1 MGNFKFSRFEYEY
14 ESNFVQSLEID
25 FSNNGKFY
33 IKELEE
39 QLGELDFRSILDSIK
54 SFSTNIIF
62 KIYPLE
68 AHPIIIQKLTNDD
81 IKSIPDWVFNCPNN
95 SRLFYDYYFSVRK
108 YEAIIKLA
116 FTSFLSNLDLKN
128 ALEILNS
135 ILTELLLN
143 VSFFETTFI
152 KFENDKSKRIIDK
165 YEEQTI
171 DYLKNLRNQF
181 QQVAFV
187 KTHKK
192 SLSNISFSSDDYLNT
207 EKDSL
212 ELLVKYSKNLNEFW
226 ISNNANIAITYFNEH
241 KEFALIKSSKT
252 FKNPP
257 QFNLKCAAFIHKL
270 IEKKWVNPNLAARN
284 KVNYLNSIF
293 KIDIK
298 DHKVFS
304 VNREVFEQK
313 YDDLL
318 ELFDDLPFAPN
329 SHNLKL

>member
-14 ESNFVQSLEID
+14 ESNFIQSFEID

-68 AHPIIIQKLTNDD
+68 AHPIIIQKLSNDD

-192 SLSNISFSSDDYLNT
+192 SLSNISFLSNDYLNT
-207 EKDSL
+207 EKDNI
-212 ELLVKYSKNLNEFW
+212 EIMSKMGEFEMTFW
-226 ISNNANIAITYFNEH
+226 ISKDEDKAIKYFTEH
-241 KEFALIKSSKT
+241 KEFALLNSSKT
-252 FKNPP
+252 IKNPP
-257 QFNLKCAAFIHKL
+257 QFNLKCAAFILML
-270 IEKKWVNPNLAARN
+270 IEKKWVNPNLSARN
-284 KVNYLNSIF
+284 KVNYFNSIF
-293 KIDIK
+293 KVDIK

-304 VNREVFEQK
+304 INQEVFKEK
-313 YDDLL
+313 HYDLL
-318 ELFDDLPFAPN
+318 ELFDDLPFAPTP
-329 SHNLKL
+329 HNLKL